1 MEGKLN
7 DNVDLIEKK
16 YFTLKDQINKLTKIM
31 EDERNNRNIS
41 KKQHNEEFNNLENK
55 IKNIFIED
63 QKNMQIFADDL
74 INKIESKLSRFDK
87 DYKYENE
94 LIKSYMEKIKE
105 NFEV

>member
-1 MEGKLN
+1 
-7 DNVDLIEKK
+7 
-16 YFTLKDQINKLTKIM
+16 M

-105 NFEV
+105 NFEVWKIKFLFLIKERNYKYYN